1 MEGALAGPPTQIDL
15 KTTAQYEHGKNV
27 VASSGCLGCHRV
39 GENGNA
45 GPGPNLTKIGSR
57 LPRAAIARTLINP
70 TAPMPSFSRL
80 KLTNP
85 KQFTELVDY
94 LGSLK

>member
-1 MEGALAGPPTQIDL
+1 M
-15 KTTAQYEHGKNV
+15 
-27 VASSGCLGCHRV
+27 ASSGCLGCHRV

-45 GPGPNLTKIGSR
+45 GPGPDLTQVGSR

-70 TAPMPSFSRL
+70 TAPMPSFSTLRE
-80 KLTNP
+80 KNP
-85 KQFTELVDY
+85 KQFKDLVNY